1 MITIDNLK
9 TKNIYI
15 NIICPQNYNF
25 TCQRQIR
32 TPTRKIELYSKI
44 LTARIYT
51 VNSTKFKLFIYL
63 GYKSGERDS
72 SSEAKAQANNIEN
85 LNNGQSAAVIL
96 TSNMNGNNTLGNNFL
111 YLSDDELRN
120 LIDTTAND
128 EYPALIGHLLD
139 IFRRYRIIFTCSTLV
154 EMFLSFGLTFITW
167 EKRETAITVMA
178 DIYPEINSR
187 EAAISFYIL
196 FFTTLALNIVYY
208 PFGYY
213 ALARK
218 SVRLMRVFSFFILF
232 NAMFILLSINI
243 DMYYIDLF
251 NQIVRICV
259 CIQAA
264 TLWILQISL

>member
-1 MITIDNLK
+1 
-9 TKNIYI
+9 
-15 NIICPQNYNF
+15 
-25 TCQRQIR
+25 
-32 TPTRKIELYSKI
+32 
-44 LTARIYT
+44 
-51 VNSTKFKLFIYL
+51 
-63 GYKSGERDS
+63 
-72 SSEAKAQANNIEN
+72 
-85 LNNGQSAAVIL
+85 
-96 TSNMNGNNTLGNNFL
+96 MNGNNTLGNNFL

-251 NQIVRICV
+251 N
-259 CIQAA
+259 
-264 TLWILQISL
+264 